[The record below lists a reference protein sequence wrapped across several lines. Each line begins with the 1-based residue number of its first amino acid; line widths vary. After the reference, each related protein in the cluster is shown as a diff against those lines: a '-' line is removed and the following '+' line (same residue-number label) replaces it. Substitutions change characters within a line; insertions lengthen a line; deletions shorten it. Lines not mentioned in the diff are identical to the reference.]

1 MAFGNL
7 RCVHCHDRLPIRN
20 NYPWVGRVLKCMKRQ
35 GLMVVDGHYL
45 EYNGA
50 VTFAIRKLT
59 PWETERVRKAIEHET
74 T

>member
-1 MAFGNL
+1 M
-7 RCVHCHDRLPIRN
+7 
-20 NYPWVGRVLKCMKRQ
+20 KCQ